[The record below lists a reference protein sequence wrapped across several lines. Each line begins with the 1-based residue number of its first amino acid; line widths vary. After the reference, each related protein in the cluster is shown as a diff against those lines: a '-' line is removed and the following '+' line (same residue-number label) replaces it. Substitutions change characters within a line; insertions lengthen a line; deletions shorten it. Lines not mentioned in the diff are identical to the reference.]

1 MEERQ
6 LEDWLTELSE
16 LPISPSL
23 NLMERTREKVE
34 KKALKQE
41 KRKARIPFL
50 MIVFL
55 NSLLVIGEML
65 LKINFSSSIQEI
77 IFWIGTSLLS
87 IQLPIVVYLLGKT
100 YYQEKNLEMG
110 KGRRELV

>member
-6 LEDWLTELSE
+6 LEDWLAELSE
-16 LPISPSL
+16 VPISPSL
-23 NLMERTREKVE
+23 SLIEQTRERVE

-55 NSLLVIGEML
+55 NSLLVVGEML
-65 LKINFSSSIQEI
+65 FKISFSSSIQEI
-77 IFWIGTSLLS
+77 IFWIGTGLFS
-87 IQLPIVVYLLGKT
+87 IQLPIVVYLLGKI
-100 YYQEKNLEMG
+100 YYQEKKLEMG